1 MEHRFL
7 FPGPPYEGLSP
18 AFWGHTHTCNWL
30 TNFIKSMFNN
40 YRRYILLQ
48 PETDF

>member
-18 AFWGHTHTCNWL
+18 AFWGHTHDSN
-30 TNFIKSMFNN
+30 S
-40 YRRYILLQ
+40 
-48 PETDF
+48 PSS